1 MKFVPLTPLM
11 VLLTQAVRTSMRDDP
26 YKNPR
31 IEFDHPQDHPGYGQ
45 ADLGSDVAQVKI
57 EMHQAGDGPLCM
69 LHDWATVHWKA
80 YQNDRL
86 VEDSRSW
93 EQSNGTPKVFRLG
106 HYEVS
111 KCWDIAL

>member
-1 MKFVPLTPLM
+1 MKILSLAPLM
-11 VLLTQAVRTSMRDDP
+11 VLHSEATRMNMRQEP

-31 IEFDHPQDHPGYGQ
+31 IEFDHPQDHPGYRES
-45 ADLGSDVAQVKI
+45 DLGSDIAQVKI
-57 EMHQAGDGPLCM
+57 ETHQKGDGPLCM
-69 LHDWATVHWKA
+69 LHDWTTVHWKA

-86 VEDSRSW
+86 VEDSR
-93 EQSNGTPKVFRLG
+93 EEGNGIPKVFRLG